1 MSEPNYHTTKFF
13 IERLLAIEMKKQK
26 RLLILDLSKILMY
39 ECWYDYLKPKYSEEV
54 KLCYMDTDIFIA
66 HIKTD
71 DIYKD
76 IAEDVESRFNTS
88 SYEVE
93 RLLPVGKNLKVIG
106 LMKDELGK
114 QIMKKS
120 WATTKNI

>member
-1 MSEPNYHTTKFF
+1 
-13 IERLLAIEMKKQK
+13 
-26 RLLILDLSKILMY
+26 
-39 ECWYDYLKPKYSEEV
+39 
-54 KLCYMDTDIFIA
+54 MDTDIFIA

-93 RLLPVGKNLKVIG
+93 RLLPMGKNLKVIG